1 VKAWPKTVES
11 IVAQTREFVRR
22 HWQGLLRLRERLRFR
37 EEALHLALAGGVG
50 VLGGITNRL
59 FYACVE
65 EAQGLAFHSKE
76 DLAVIAATS
85 LSPWAR
91 LAIPALGGSLAGLIL
106 YWGLRLVGRQGTGNL
121 LEAVVAGDGRL
132 PLRTALI
139 KALSS
144 LVSISSGASIGRE
157 GSITQMT
164 ATLAS
169 KLGQVA
175 RWQPYRLRMLVACG
189 AAAGIAAAYN
199 APIAG
204 AVFAAQIV
212 LGNFSMNLFA
222 PLVFASVVATMT
234 SHSVFLIKPWYQVPN
249 FVCGLWH
256 LPWFVLLG
264 LLAGGLAALFLKLLR
279 QGETL
284 FNRWPLPV
292 HARLGLAG
300 LFVGGIA
307 YHLPEVWGNGYSVAN
322 RILDADFTLRAL
334 LLIFAAK
341 LLTTVVTVGAGT
353 VGGVFTPTLFLG
365 AGLGGLFGMV
375 LHAVQVAKD
384 LSLGAFALVGMASVL
399 AGTTHSPLL
408 AMIMVFEISLNYS
421 LMPPLMIACVM
432 ATMVARKLHPESV
445 YTEPLRARGVPT
457 ERDSSK
463 LGAATEQTVG
473 DLMRAPIPPLRETIP
488 LPEIAQRFLTSA
500 YNFLPVVN
508 AEQRLLGVV
517 ALHDLKEF
525 LMAGQELRGI
535 IAADVM
541 RPPPACLTPDQKLL
555 EALPTLLASELRNVP
570 VVSSPKEFRLV
581 GTVVK
586 AEALGRLSEA
596 IAVSTSTLE
605 GDTGERRTDKT
616 HFP

>member
-1 VKAWPKTVES
+1 MKGWPKAVES
-11 IVAQTREFVRR
+11 IVAQTRQFVRR
-22 HWQGLLRLRERLRFR
+22 HWQALLRLRERLRFR
-37 EEALHLALAGGVG
+37 EEALHLVLAGGVG

-65 EAQGLAFHSKE
+65 EAQGFAFHSKE
-76 DLAVIAATS
+76 DLALIAANS

-91 LAIPALGGSLAGLIL
+91 LAVPALGGLLAGLIL
-106 YWGLRLVGRQGTGNL
+106 SWGLHLVGRQGTSNL

-157 GSITQMT
+157 GSITQLT

-175 RWQPYRLRMLVACG
+175 QWQPYRLRMLVACG

-199 APIAG
+199 APVAG
-204 AVFAAQIV
+204 SVFAAQIV

-234 SHSVFLIKPWYQVPN
+234 SHSVFLIKPWYQVPS
-249 FVCGLWH
+249 FACGLWH

-264 LLAGGLAALFLKLLR
+264 LLAGGLAALFLKLL
-279 QGETL
+279 QQSEAL
-284 FNRWPLPV
+284 FHRRPLPV

-300 LFVGGIA
+300 LFVGGVA

-322 RILDADFTLRAL
+322 RILEADFTLQAL
-334 LLIFAAK
+334 LLVFAAK
-341 LLTTVVTVGAGT
+341 LLTTVITVGAGT

-365 AGLGGLFGMV
+365 AGLGGSFGMV
-375 LHAVQVAKD
+375 LHAVSVAED
-384 LSLGAFALVGMASVL
+384 LSVSAFAVVGMASVL

-421 LMPPLMIACVM
+421 LMPPLMLACAM
-432 ATMVARKLHPESV
+432 ATLVARKFHPESV
-445 YTEPLRARGVPT
+445 YTEPLRARGLPT
-457 ERDSSK
+457 ERDSAN

-473 DLMRAPIPPLRETIP
+473 DLMREPIPPLRETVP
-488 LPEIAQRFLTSA
+488 LPDIAQRFLTSA

-508 AEQRLLGVV
+508 AEQRLVGVV
-517 ALHDLKEF
+517 ALQDLKEF
-525 LMAGQELRGI
+525 LTAGQELRGV

-541 RPPPACLTPDQKLL
+541 RSPPACLTPDQKLL

-570 VVSSPKEFRLV
+570 VVSSRKEFRLV
-581 GTVVK
+581 GAVAR

-596 IAVSTSTLE
+596 IAAGTAPLE
-605 GDTGERRTDKT
+605 GEPRARRTDKT